1 MMDLQEELDRAI
13 ERWREVWKTGDV
25 DRVLQLCTE
34 DVRVM
39 RSGRNIV
46 VGLEQLRPTLLE
58 FQDMGQ

>member
-1 MMDLQEELDRAI
+1 MDLQEELDRAI

-25 DRVLQLCTE
+25 DRVLQLYTE

-46 VGLEQLRPTLLE
+46 MGREQLRPTLLE